1 MTPVEQLELKK
12 RILELEIKAQKK
24 YLRYTDW
31 TKVIAALSEKDEKEY
46 WNLMDK
52 LYEIRGEEE

>member
-1 MTPVEQLELKK
+1 MTPIEQLELKK

>member
-1 MTPVEQLELKK
+1 MTPIEQLELKK

-24 YLRYTDW
+24 YLKYIDW
-31 TKVIAALSEKDEKEY
+31 TKVIAVLPEKDEKEY